1 MLNYDFRKTSRK
13 CSETGR
19 EFEPGEEFI
28 SALLEFESGETERR
42 DFSLEAW
49 KVPPENCIGW
59 WKTKLPLLEKGKIHW
74 APRDVLLAYFE
85 HLQKSGDSE
94 ASLYVMALLLVQK
107 HILRLVETVSEEDGQ
122 WLRLRR
128 SADKSNYRI
137 KVVALN
143 TEQGAKIQEELGEKL
158 FTSFRDTDEESE
170 D

>member
-1 MLNYDFRKTSRK
+1 
-13 CSETGR
+13 
-19 EFEPGEEFI
+19 
-28 SALLEFESGETERR
+28 
-42 DFSLEAW
+42 
-49 KVPPENCIGW
+49 
-59 WKTKLPLLEKGKIHW
+59 
-74 APRDVLLAYFE
+74 
-85 HLQKSGDSE
+85 
-94 ASLYVMALLLVQK
+94 MALLLVQK